1 LFFLEVA
8 QIALLSGDVWLEC
21 LANNNLAIISWTEGD
36 YDRADAEA
44 MRVANTVRMIAEGL
58 PSETTFIEL
67 VNLARL
73 RGESLG
79 RKRKMSEDHNVLPLL
94 EHAPRCCGSMN
105 VLFQNLEEF
114 GLLDVEGSVYEFWAN
129 RRTRVRSS
137 LAVLRSETHP
147 LLVRGHGRT
156 FALALE

>member
-1 LFFLEVA
+1 
-8 QIALLSGDVWLEC
+8 
-21 LANNNLAIISWTEGD
+21 
-36 YDRADAEA
+36 
-44 MRVANTVRMIAEGL
+44 
-58 PSETTFIEL
+58 
-67 VNLARL
+67 
-73 RGESLG
+73 
-79 RKRKMSEDHNVLPLL
+79 
-94 EHAPRCCGSMN
+94 MN

-156 FALALE
+156 FVLTLE